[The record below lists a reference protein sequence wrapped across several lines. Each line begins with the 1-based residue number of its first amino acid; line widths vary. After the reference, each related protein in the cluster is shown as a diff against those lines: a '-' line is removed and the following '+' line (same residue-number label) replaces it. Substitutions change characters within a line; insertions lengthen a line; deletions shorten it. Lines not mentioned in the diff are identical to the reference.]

1 MPDASRLAPVLEQVD
16 QEVRLSGSWT
26 LASLRGCLPRIR
38 VALAS
43 MPRTAAWDLSALAA
57 LDTYGALLL
66 WRHWERALP
75 PAAKI
80 PPEYDALFERLA
92 NNPRDKLAR
101 RPRKRLRDYVEGIGA
116 SVAHLG
122 AHLYAFVSLLGQ
134 LVIELGHVLRSPRQ
148 MPWLEISANLYKAG
162 VRAMPVSALVAFLI
176 GIVLSYLFAL
186 QLKRFGA
193 EAFIVDVLGIGIIR
207 ELGPVLV
214 AILVAGRSGS
224 AMTAQLGTMR
234 VTEEI
239 DALATMGVPR
249 HLRLVFPK
257 VVALALAM
265 PLLVTWTCAIAISGG
280 VIAAHYELGIDY
292 AFFLANLPRAVPV
305 PNLWI
310 ALSKGLAFGVTIA
323 LVACHFGLRAKP
335 NTESLSASTT
345 QSVVTA
351 ITLVILLD
359 AVFALSTRGI
369 GLASG

>member
-1 MPDASRLAPVLEQVD
+1 MTDAGRAVPAVELEEGHIRLLGA
-16 QEVRLSGSWT
+16 WT
-26 LASLRGCLPRIR
+26 LSQLRGCLQRMRIQLGR
-38 VALAS
+38 
-43 MPRTAAWDLSALAA
+43 MPRDAVWDLHGLTA

-66 WRHWERALP
+66 WRHWGRAV
-75 PAAKI
+75 PAGARV
-80 PPEYDALFERLA
+80 PSEYDALFERLA
-92 NNPRDKLAR
+92 RNPQDRRAR
-101 RPRKRLRDYVEGIGA
+101 QPRRSLRSHIEDIGQA
-116 SVAHLG
+116 TMAAG
-122 AHLYAFVSLLGQ
+122 GHLYSFIALLGQ
-134 LVIELGHVLRSPRQ
+134 LFIELGHILRSPRQ

-214 AILVAGRSGS
+214 AVLVAGRSGS

-257 VVALALAM
+257 VVALGIAM
-265 PLLVTWTCAIAISGG
+265 PLLVTWTCSIAIGG
-280 VIAAHYELGIDY
+280 GMLAAHYELGIDY
-292 AFFLANLPRAVPV
+292 QFFLSNLPRSVPT

-310 ALSKGLAFGVTIA
+310 ALSKGFVFGMTIA
-323 LVACHFGLRAKP
+323 LVACHFGLRVKP
-335 NTESLSASTT
+335 NSESLSASTT
-345 QSVVTA
+345 SSVVTA
-351 ITLVILLD
+351 ITMVILID
-359 AVFALSTRGI
+359 AVFALATRNI
-369 GLASG
+369 GLAN